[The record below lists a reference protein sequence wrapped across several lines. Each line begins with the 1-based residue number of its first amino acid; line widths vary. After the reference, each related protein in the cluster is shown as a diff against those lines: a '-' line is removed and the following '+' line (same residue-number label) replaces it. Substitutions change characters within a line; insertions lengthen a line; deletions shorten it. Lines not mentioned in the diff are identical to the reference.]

1 VINIDALARALRLA
15 LESGG
20 AASASIVAGGAVPDG
35 GVAAPFGPGDFAMQ
49 MIEAAGAFRF
59 RIARGGAGVG

>member
-1 VINIDALARALRLA
+1 MA
-15 LESGG
+15 LEPGG

-35 GVAAPFGPGDFAMQ
+35 GVATAPFGPGDFAMQ

-59 RIARGGAGVG
+59 KIARGGAGVG